1 MSAALDA
8 RAEVAKLARLL
19 GADEGRFEGLAALPV
34 EDLRTLRD
42 QVTDV
47 LYDSDS
53 AALKRAA
60 AGARVI
66 PGAVAA
72 TISEKAF
79 GPVLCARIAGMV
91 DTGRAVDVAKRLPIP
106 FLADVAV
113 AMDPRRAVDVIG
125 AIPTDHIV
133 AVAAEL
139 GRRDEHV
146 TMGSFVGHLDDAA
159 IYACFAVLD
168 DADLLRTGFL
178 MDDKQRLDTVI
189 GLLPQERLEG
199 IVAAAHEHQLWA
211 QAIDLLE
218 HLSAEHHGRFTEAI
232 MAQDDERLSAMLDVA
247 AAEDLWPVLGP
258 FARGLDDEVRARLLA
273 IGGDRIPE
281 DLR

>member
-1 MSAALDA
+1 MSPRLDG

-19 GADEGRFEGLAALPV
+19 GVDEDRFARLTALPV
-34 EDLRTLRD
+34 EDLRVLRD

-53 AALKRAA
+53 AALRRAA

-66 PGAVAA
+66 PGSVAA

-125 AIPTDHIV
+125 AIPTDGIV

-139 GRRDEHV
+139 AGREEHV
-146 TMGSFVGHLDDAA
+146 TMGGFVSHLDDAA

-178 MDDKQRLDTVI
+178 MDDKDRLDTVI
-189 GLLPQERLEG
+189 GLLPPERLEG
-199 IVAAAHEHQLWA
+199 IVAAAHEDELWA
-211 QAIDLLE
+211 EAIDLLE
-218 HLSAEHHGRFTEAI
+218 HLSPKHHRRFAAVI
-232 MAQDDERLSAMLDVA
+232 VAQDDERLSAMIDA
-247 AAEDLWPVLGP
+247 ATVEDLWPVLIP
-258 FARGLDDEVRARLLA
+258 FARDLEEDERARLLA
-273 IGGDRIPE
+273 VGGDRLPE
-281 DLR
+281 ELR